1 MSRGTVVAKRYAK
14 ALFQLAL
21 EQGIVAETENQLKLV
36 VAVIES
42 DAQTRAFLTAP
53 NITLDTKIQTLNNA
67 FKGTASPIVLNTIG
81 VLLERGREGS
91 LASVL
96 EAYLQVAGESL
107 GRADALVTSAM
118 PLSDSEQQKL
128 ADKFGVLLGKTIR
141 VTNTV
146 NKDLLGGVTVRIGD
160 TLYDGSL
167 RTKLNR
173 LEKSLQTAV
182 N

>member
-14 ALFQLAL
+14 ALFQLAQ
-21 EQGIVAETENQLKLV
+21 EQGLVVEAENQLRLV
-36 VAVIES
+36 VDVVES
-42 DAQTRAFLTAP
+42 DAQIRAFLTAP
-53 NITLDTKIQTLNNA
+53 NITLDTKLQTLNNA
-67 FKGTASPIVLNTIG
+67 FSGKASPIVLNTISL
-81 VLLERGREGS
+81 LLERGREGS

-107 GRADALVTSAM
+107 GRADAHVTSAKA
-118 PLSDSEQQKL
+118 LSDSEQQQL
-128 ADKFGVLLGKTIR
+128 ADKFGALLGKTIR

-146 NKDLLGGVTVRIGD
+146 NTDLLGGVTVRIGD

-167 RTKLNR
+167 RTKLEG
-173 LEKSLQTAV
+173 LEKSLLTAV

>member
-21 EQGIVAETENQLKLV
+21 EQGLVAETENQLKLV
-36 VAVIES
+36 VAVVES
-42 DAQTRAFLTAP
+42 DAQIRAFLTAP
-53 NITLDTKIQTLNNA
+53 NITLATKLQTLNNA
-67 FKGTASPIVLNTIG
+67 FSGKASPIVLNTISL
-81 VLLERGREGS
+81 LLERGREDS
-91 LASVL
+91 FASVL
-96 EAYLQVAGESL
+96 DAYLQVAGKAL
-107 GRADALVTSAM
+107 GRADAYVTSAKA
-118 PLSDSEQQKL
+118 LSDSEQQKL
-128 ADKFGVLLGKTIR
+128 ADKFGALLGTTIR

-167 RTKLNR
+167 RTKLDR
-173 LEKSLQTAV
+173 LEKSLLTAV